1 MIVELKRN
9 TLQYNLKHIFSLNLN
24 LTELEVIGVL
34 PEGLRV
40 NVYVTGG
47 KAGGSKV
54 KGTVLPEGGN
64 WTVLDTSGMMSIDYH
79 LTLETHDGAL
89 IYVTCAGLSD
99 CGEDGYQKYFEGE
112 LPPIHPHRTSIK
124 CRTAHPDYLWLNRLH
139 CIGIGQGDAKRLEVI
154 YDVYSVT

>member
-1 MIVELKRN
+1 MIVDLKRN
-9 TLQYNLKHIFSLNLN
+9 TLQYKLKHIFSLNLN

-40 NVYVTGG
+40 NVYVTDG
-47 KAGGSKV
+47 KVGGSKV

-79 LTLETHDGAL
+79 LTLEMHDGAL
-89 IYVTCAGLSD
+89 ISVTCAGLSD

-112 LPPIHPHRTSIK
+112 LPSIHPHRTSIK

-139 CIGIGQGDAKRLEVI
+139 CIGIGQGDAMRLEVI